1 MKTRQNKNI
10 DLDQINYEEPLAR
23 YIDLAYRTLKKSDK
37 KVPAESRMR
46 IPLTVMFII
55 HNRDVLGYT
64 TVKEFEEVVSK
75 MAGISMNSVRDRV
88 LGGYI
93 GSEYA
98 GLRYIFYKF
107 ISYTESRTVSVMWY
121 NRSKKW
127 RYAYMIDVEN
137 KLANLMEEE
146 AKKNFEDF
154 SILRIKQQ
162 EEETEEDT
170 EE

>member
-1 MKTRQNKNI
+1 
-10 DLDQINYEEPLAR
+10 
-23 YIDLAYRTLKKSDK
+23 
-37 KVPAESRMR
+37 MR
-46 IPLTVMFII
+46 VPLTVMFII

-75 MAGISMNSVRDRV
+75 MAGISLNSVRDRV

-107 ISYTESRTVSVMWY
+107 ISYTDSRSVSVMWY

-127 RYAYMIDVEN
+127 RYAYMISTESR
-137 KLANLMEEE
+137 LANLMEEE

-154 SILRIKQQ
+154 SALRIKVQDDDIQ
-162 EEETEEDT
+162 EEAEE
-170 EE
+170 E

>member
-1 MKTRQNKNI
+1 METMKKLNI
-10 DLDQINYEEPLAR
+10 SAIDYQDALSR
-23 YIDLAYRTLKKSDK
+23 YIDLAYRTLKRSDE
-37 KVPAESRMR
+37 KVPAQSRMR

-75 MAGISMNSVRDRV
+75 MAGISLNSVRDRV

-107 ISYTESRTVSVMWY
+107 IPYRDSRTVSVLWF
-121 NRSKKW
+121 NRSKSW
-127 RYAYMIDVEN
+127 RYSYIIDAESR
-137 KLANLMEEE
+137 LANLMEEE

-154 SILRIKQQ
+154 SALRIKVQDDDIQ
-162 EEETEEDT
+162 EEAEE
-170 EE
+170 E